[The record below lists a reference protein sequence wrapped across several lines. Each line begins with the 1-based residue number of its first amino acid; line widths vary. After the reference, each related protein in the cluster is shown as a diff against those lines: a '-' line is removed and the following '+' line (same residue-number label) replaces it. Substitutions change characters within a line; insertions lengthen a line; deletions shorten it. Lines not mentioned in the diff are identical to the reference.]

1 MGRLIRQ
8 ISFAA
13 AFGLLLPVSSG
24 AQTLQ
29 NSGSGELNMLGLDL
43 TQATVTLNRLPMVDA
58 ANSSVTVDPPVV
70 AADGIAF
77 STITVTLRNGSN
89 QPLAGRT
96 VSLASSRGVLDVIVQ
111 PLNPTDVSGV
121 TTAEIRSVNS
131 GLTQVLATDVQ
142 DAVLLNDQPEVGFSR
157 GEVLQLT
164 KTVSPDRASIGDIVT
179 YTIEIQNTT
188 VNTVGSVRIND
199 TPAPVLAYV
208 AGTARL
214 DGAAIADPV
223 QGSPMYFDIGDV
235 LSLGDTNGNGVAD
248 PGETGYRVLTYT
260 MIVGAGARVGSY
272 ANLALAVDVCDA
284 CAVSAPVSAELEIGA
299 DPIFDL
305 GTIIGKVFQDLDG
318 DGWQDSGETGIAGAM
333 VALDNGVY
341 SLTDTHGRFHF
352 PAVEPGQRM
361 VKLNVAAIAGNAR
374 VTGRDKQV
382 LNVTPGLLA
391 KANFGVT
398 YDFDKESIG
407 ADGVYGLRIDTAAE
421 VLPDRVTGSAGD
433 LSLVVNGVRVRFT
446 DGDVALTNVD
456 ANAVIHI
463 GESGG
468 IEPLR
473 FAIGGQV
480 VGQPVD
486 DWTLH
491 IWRDDDDNVKSIR
504 GSGVMPD
511 ELRWDDTDEI
521 SELLLPG
528 RVYFYQLEA
537 LVGDERITSRRS
549 MFGVNRTTAIALE
562 LRGGAFAVNSRELTG
577 QAKRLLSD
585 AAKIMRQYPDE
596 VIRIYGHTD
605 STGTRIDN
613 QALSEARASAAFEYL
628 VGELE
633 LPPDR
638 FIVKGFG
645 EDRPVASNTTSTG
658 RELNRRV
665 EIVGELTTVE
675 RARLYETRTN
685 ELLVAMNGIVLDVD
699 NSGQFTEILDAAGTD
714 TLELQMIDRIGQ
726 GIQTIVKLPR
736 LHLDAPADSQLQP
749 FVDDDPRRVTPGPEP
764 NDATYSYR
772 LAGHTDSGNAVAI
785 DGKAIPL
792 AADGSFELPLRLVSG
807 SNRYVLSVRN
817 SSGLVRYANLQFTVS
832 TSIDGE
838 PVIAVAPIPE
848 LVLQLPPDGIPMR
861 SQNLVVQGFTSPGNS
876 VALNDVVVEVDSE
889 GRFITSVLL
898 RPGNNEIVARVTDPN
913 GFTGV
918 IRRDVTYTT
927 DSLFIMAFADG
938 KISQIRRTGNLA
950 AAGAEIDSETVTEG
964 RVTLYLKGTI
974 LGKYLITAAFDT
986 GQNEISELFS
996 DLDAIENERL
1006 ITNLDPDT
1014 LYPVYGDDSTLV
1026 YDTDSQGKLYLALK
1040 GEQLDAVVGNYALS
1054 FTDTELTAYQRTLFG
1069 AHAKYES
1076 KSRTGDNRAKTT
1088 AEVFVARIDQAP
1100 ARDQIAATGGSLY
1113 FLSHTDV
1120 VEGSEQVSLLVH
1132 DQHTGLLLQRI
1143 RQQRN
1148 VDYDI
1153 KYREGRIW
1161 FRRPVSRVL
1170 DDSALIGSNL
1180 LAGHPIT
1187 IQVDYETPVDSLEAS
1202 VTGARFKHFFGEG
1215 KFGIGATL
1223 IEDDRLSSTYSLHG
1237 VDAELKFKGTRIVA
1251 EYAVSTGSDSLVFRS
1266 NDGGLQFVPVTTGA
1280 LQEGE
1285 AYKIATEFDAGQWF
1299 GQPNRILGN
1308 AYYRQLTDGFASNGA
1323 FSQGGE
1329 RQVGA
1334 ALTYKFDDRNTF
1346 LLRIDDMQTG
1356 ASVSSTQSSLHWR
1369 HQRDHIS
1376 IEAEVQGRSSSVAN
1390 QDASIAALRA
1400 NYAWSDQISTSLEH
1414 QVSLSGDVGS
1424 QSAAEVEYSLNQD
1437 LRVSGRLVTG
1447 PNGEAFQ
1454 GGGSWDTPIG
1464 RLYVQQTMPGES
1476 NSGDA
1481 TESTLIGAEA
1491 PFGAGGTVYTEYQW
1505 DHSGQQRGLR
1515 SIAGMRRDW
1524 RITEGLTLLL
1534 SGEQTVLES
1543 GTGNAMEQN
1552 ALIGGISYS
1561 LHSIKFSTRNEWRR
1575 QQGATELSQFAS
1587 FNYGEIH
1594 LPSGFTMLG
1603 EYRRSHTDNRLQPDQ
1618 STDFEEASLGLA
1630 IRPIEHDRW
1639 NVLVKLTRLDSE
1651 ATPGQVDTR
1660 YDTST
1665 SDLLS
1670 ADWSL
1675 QLGRSIEWVGK
1686 QAFRRKLTQLD
1697 PAFEF
1702 ETNTSLSIQRLNFRV
1717 PMDLSIGVEYRLL
1730 RQKEAADERSGFLGE
1745 LMWNGFEHVGIGVG
1759 YNFTEFSSD
1768 LRFDSDYSEYGWFL
1782 RLQGMY

>member
-8 ISFAA
+8 IFFSAA
-13 AFGLLLPVSSG
+13 LCMLLPALSG

-29 NSGSGELNMLGLDL
+29 NSGSGELNSFNLDL
-43 TQATVTLNRLPMVDA
+43 TRATVTLNRLPAVDA

-77 STITVTLRNGSN
+77 STITVTLRDGND

-96 VSLASSRGVLDVIVQ
+96 VSLASSRGAMDVVTQ
-111 PLNPTDVSGV
+111 PLIPTDVNGV
-121 TTAEIRSVNS
+121 TTGEIRSVNS
-131 GLTQVLATDVQ
+131 GLAQVLATDIVE
-142 DAVLLNDQPEVGFSR
+142 AVLLNDQPDVGFAR

-164 KTVSPDRASIGDIVT
+164 KTVSPARASVGDIVT
-179 YTIEIQNTT
+179 YTIEVQNTT
-188 VNTVGSVRIND
+188 GNTVGSVRIND

-214 DGAAIADPV
+214 DGTAIADPAR
-223 QGSPMYFDIGDV
+223 GSPMFFDIGDV
-235 LSLGDTNGNGVAD
+235 LPLADANGNGVAD
-248 PGETGYRVLTYT
+248 PGESGYSVLSYS
-260 MIVGAGARVGSY
+260 MVVGAGARAGSY

-284 CAVSAPVSAELEIGA
+284 CAVSAPVSAELKIGA
-299 DPIFDL
+299 DPLFDL

-318 DGWQDSGETGIAGAM
+318 DGWQDSGETGIGGAM
-333 VALDNGVY
+333 VALDDGTY

-361 VKLNVAAIAGNAR
+361 VKLNLATIAGNAR
-374 VTGRDKQV
+374 ASGSDKQV
-382 LNVTPGLLA
+382 LSVTPGLLA

-407 ADGVYGLRIDTAAE
+407 ADVVYGLRIDSVAE
-421 VLPDRVTGSAGD
+421 VLPDRITGSAGD
-433 LSLVVNGVRVRFT
+433 LSLMVNGVQISFA

-456 ANAVIHI
+456 ANAVIHM
-463 GESGG
+463 GESGE

-480 VGQPVD
+480 VGQSVD
-486 DWTLH
+486 AWTLH
-491 IWRDDDDNVKSIR
+491 IWRDDDDNVKNIR
-504 GSGVMPD
+504 GSGVMPE
-511 ELRWDDTDEI
+511 ELPWNDVDEI

-537 LVGDERITSRRS
+537 LIGDARITSRRR

-585 AAKIMRQYPDE
+585 AAKIMRQHPDE

-628 VGELE
+628 VGALE

-645 EDRPVASNTTSTG
+645 EDRPVASNTTDTG

-665 EIVGELTTVE
+665 EIIGELTTVE

-685 ELLVAMNGIVLDVD
+685 EMVVAMNGIVLNVD
-699 NSGQFTEILDAAGTD
+699 NSGQFTKILDAAGTD
-714 TLELQMIDRIGQ
+714 TVELQMIDNIGQ
-726 GIQTIVKLPR
+726 SIRTIVHLPH
-736 LHLDAPADSQLQP
+736 LQLDAPAAAAFQGFSE
-749 FVDDDPRRVTPGPEP
+749 DDPRRATPGPEP
-764 NDATYSYR
+764 DHATYSYR
-772 LAGHTDSGNAVAI
+772 LRGRTDSGNVVII
-785 DGKAIPL
+785 DNKAIPL
-792 AADGSFELPLRLVSG
+792 AVDGSFELPLRLVSG

-817 SSGLVRYANLQFTVS
+817 SSGLVRYANLHFTVS
-832 TSIDGE
+832 TSINGE

-848 LVLQLPPDGIPMR
+848 LVLQLPPDGVPMHHE
-861 SQNLVVQGFTSPGNS
+861 NLVVQGFTSPGNS
-876 VALNDVVVEVDSE
+876 VTLNDVAAAVDSE
-889 GRFITSVLL
+889 GRFIASVPL
-898 RPGNNEIVARVTDPN
+898 RPGNNEIVARVTDPRGN
-913 GFTGV
+913 TGV
-918 IRRDVTYTT
+918 IRRDVTYTM
-927 DSLFIMAFADG
+927 DSLFIMALADG
-938 KISQIRRTGNLA
+938 KVSQIRRTGNLA
-950 AAGAEIDSETVTEG
+950 AAGADADSETITEG
-964 RVTLYLKGTI
+964 RVALYLKGTI

-986 GQNEISELFS
+986 GHNEIGELFS

-1076 KSRTGDNRAKTT
+1076 KSRTSDNGAKTT
-1088 AEVFVARIDQAP
+1088 AEVFVASINQAP
-1100 ARDQIAATGGSLY
+1100 VRDQIAATGGSLY
-1113 FLSHTDV
+1113 FLSHTNV
-1120 VEGSEQVSLLVH
+1120 IEGSEQVSLLIH

-1143 RQQRN
+1143 NQQRN
-1148 VDYDI
+1148 VDYDV

-1161 FRRPVSRVL
+1161 FRRPVSSVL

-1187 IQVDYETPVDSLEAS
+1187 IQVDYETPVDGLEAS
-1202 VTGARFKHFFGEG
+1202 VSGARFKQFFGEG
-1215 KFGIGATL
+1215 KFGIGGTL
-1223 IEDDRLSSTYSLHG
+1223 IEDDHISSKYTLHG
-1237 VDAELKFKGTRIVA
+1237 IDAELNFKGTRIVA

-1266 NDGGLQFVPVTTGA
+1266 TDGGLQFVPVTTGA

-1285 AYKIATEFDAGQWF
+1285 AYKIAAEFDAGQWF

-1369 HQRDHIS
+1369 HQRDNLS
-1376 IEAEVQGRSSSVAN
+1376 IEAEVQGRSTSVAN

-1424 QSAAEVEYSLNQD
+1424 QSAAEVEYALNQD

-1543 GTGNAMEQN
+1543 GVGNAMEQS
-1552 ALIGGISYS
+1552 ALVGGLSYNR
-1561 LHSIKFSTRNEWRR
+1561 HGIKFSTRNEWRR

-1587 FNYGEIH
+1587 FNYGEIR
-1594 LPSGFTMLG
+1594 LTSGFTMLG
-1603 EYRRSHTDNRLQPDQ
+1603 EYRLSRTDNRLQPEQ

-1651 ATPGQVDTR
+1651 ATPGQVNTR

-1665 SDLLS
+1665 SDILS
-1670 ADWSL
+1670 TDWSL
-1675 QLGRSIEWVGK
+1675 QLSRSIEWVGK
-1686 QAFRRKLTQLD
+1686 QAFKRKLTQLD

-1702 ETNTSLSIQRLNFRV
+1702 ETNTSLSIQRLNFRI
-1717 PMDLSIGVEYRLL
+1717 PLDLSLGIEYRLL

-1745 LMWNGFEHVGIGVG
+1745 LMWNGFEHIGIGAG